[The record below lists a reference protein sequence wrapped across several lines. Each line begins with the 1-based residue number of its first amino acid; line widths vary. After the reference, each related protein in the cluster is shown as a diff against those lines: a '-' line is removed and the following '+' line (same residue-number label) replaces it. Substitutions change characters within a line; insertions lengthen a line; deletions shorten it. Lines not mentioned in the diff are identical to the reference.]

1 MDKIDLQG
9 VTLRVNTG
17 LAEEIGLNES
27 VVLLQIEWWIRHS
40 DNVRDDRKWTYQ
52 SLENMREKAF
62 PFWSKRTLNRAIK
75 NLIVRGL
82 IVEGNYNRHKYD
94 RTRWFSLECDAIDAL
109 VSVNL
114 STWKVTERHMQVD
127 KTPHASGQNATTIPE
142 TPHKESSKEYNRDK
156 VIDFPIGSDK
166 PYSGGVGGDDSD
178 KEHPLKENDLK
189 ALIKEYGRV
198 EVDDA
203 VGRAME
209 QQARKSNVRNIGA
222 YVRVILRNERMNG
235 KVDANPLVRSM
246 NVNPPEREEIPSPQP
261 PPRFAKR
268 GSEKPADVSVEA
280 AAWMAAYGQLELI
293 LDSENFNTWLRDCE
307 FVGADD
313 GVYVV
318 QAKNSYARDMLQHR
332 LYRNVRRVLSD
343 VLGAEVELK
352 FVVSGEAVAS

>member
-127 KTPHASGQNATTIPE
+127 KTPRRYQRLH
-142 TPHKESSKEYNRDK
+142 
-156 VIDFPIGSDK
+156 
-166 PYSGGVGGDDSD
+166 
-178 KEHPLKENDLK
+178 
-189 ALIKEYGRV
+189 IK
-198 EVDDA
+198 
-203 VGRAME
+203 
-209 QQARKSNVRNIGA
+209 
-222 YVRVILRNERMNG
+222 
-235 KVDANPLVRSM
+235 NP
-246 NVNPPEREEIPSPQP
+246 
-261 PPRFAKR
+261 
-268 GSEKPADVSVEA
+268 
-280 AAWMAAYGQLELI
+280 
-293 LDSENFNTWLRDCE
+293 
-307 FVGADD
+307 
-313 GVYVV
+313 
-318 QAKNSYARDMLQHR
+318 AKNTT
-332 LYRNVRRVLSD
+332 
-343 VLGAEVELK
+343 EIK
-352 FVVSGEAVAS
+352 

>member
-166 PYSGGVGGDDSD
+166 PYSGGVDDSD
-178 KEHPLKENDLK
+178 SDKKHPLKENDLK
-189 ALIKEYGRV
+189 ALITEYGRV
-198 EVDDA
+198 AVDDA
-203 VGRAME
+203 VARALE
-209 QQARKSNVRNIGA
+209 QQERKGNVRNIGA
-222 YVRVILRNERMNG
+222 YVRVILRNEKKVG

-246 NVNPPEREEIPSPQP
+246 KALTPQP
-261 PPRFAKR
+261 PLPGKEKGR
-268 GSEKPADVSVEA
+268 EKPADVSAEA
-280 AAWMAAYGQLELI
+280 AAWKAAYGQLEVQ
-293 LDSENFNTWLRDCE
+293 LDRVNFNTWVRDCA

-318 QAKNSYARDMLQHR
+318 RAANSYARDMLQHR